1 MGSGEAMGENQKEG
15 SGSTESG
22 CSRLPK
28 DIISLRNYSISLFV
42 SNLKPT
48 ISKVELEAM
57 FCRSGRI
64 VDSFILT
71 KKSIGLG
78 CGFAFVRF
86 KPLEEANR
94 AVTDNNDRGGGRLPT
109 LCQKSFGEVVASPS
123 ALHEEAWAMKDSFGS
138 GVRVAP

>member
-1 MGSGEAMGENQKEG
+1 MSTEIIIGGKIYAASFVEFEKGREEKMSSGEGMGENQKEG

-71 KKSIGLG
+71 KKSIGVG

-94 AVTDNNDRGGGRLPT
+94 AVTDNNG
-109 LCQKSFGEVVASPS
+109 KS
-123 ALHEEAWAMKDSFGS
+123 W
-138 GVRVAP
+138 GVRRFR